1 MESSCEHNAS
11 APSVASKVGIDH
23 TSGGLLHGDGPL
35 TWIIA
40 RRGGVSLKFSDLVQN
55 CTQEVFLFFPSGDF
69 RCFLSF
75 FPVFHYFFLP
85 FFFLFQNMT
94 VEKLYGE
101 RKKEVLFNDQLHSH
115 GVLVVGID
123 LCYGVRSQDLHE
135 VFDNIF

>member
-11 APSVASKVGIDH
+11 APSVASKIGIDH

-75 FPVFHYFFLP
+75 FSLVSFLLPPFIIFIFFR
-85 FFFLFQNMT
+85 LFQKMT
-94 VEKLYGE
+94 IEKLYGE
-101 RKKEVLFNDQLHSH
+101 RRSMGLFHTATLP
-115 GVLVVGID
+115 L
-123 LCYGVRSQDLHE
+123 
-135 VFDNIF
+135 